1 MERLTSKFWALSLSY
16 ALSRFTLYV
25 LCAVLFIL
33 APFIVPTYLVS
44 MLTKVLIF
52 AIFALSL
59 NLLWGYTGLISLGH
73 AAYFGVGGYLSTVF
87 ILHFG
92 IQNFWISFLCGIVAS
107 GLLAGVFGVIALR
120 LSGLY
125 FLMVTLALGQLVFYT
140 TYAWRSIT
148 GGSNGIFGI
157 SYPDLGFEW
166 FTWNQISF
174 YFFVLLFMSICF
186 YLMYKIVNSPF
197 GQSLRGIRENKRRMR
212 SLGYNVWLHSYI
224 TFIIAGMF
232 ASVAGVLFSFFQ
244 GGMAPDH
251 VSVAASAEALL
262 IILIGG
268 TRVFWGPIVGSVI
281 VILMEYFASLYTP
294 ARWPMILGVI
304 FIISVLFLRGG
315 VGLYF
320 NKLWQ
325 RRLTIKGTNPTRDSS

>member
-1 MERLTSKFWALSLSY
+1 MGRLTSKSGALFLSY
-16 ALSRFTLYV
+16 GLSRFTPYILSG
-25 LCAVLFIL
+25 VLFIL
-33 APFIVPTYLVS
+33 VPFFVPTYLDS

-73 AAYFGVGGYLSTVF
+73 AAYFGMGGYLSTVF

-92 IQNFWISFLCGIVAS
+92 IQNFWIILLCGIVAS
-107 GLLAGVFGVIALR
+107 GLLAAIFGVIALR

-157 SYPDLGFEW
+157 SYPDLGFQW

-174 YFFVLLFMSICF
+174 YFFVLVSMSICF

-212 SLGYNVWLHSYI
+212 TLGYNVWLHSYI

-232 ASVAGVLFSFFQ
+232 ASIAGVLFSFFQ

-251 VSVAASAEALL
+251 VSVAASSEALL

-281 VILMEYFASLYTP
+281 VILMEYFVSLYMP
-294 ARWPMILGVI
+294 ARWPMILGAI
-304 FIISVLFLRGG
+304 FVISVLFLRGG
-315 VGLYF
+315 VGLYL

-325 RRLTIKGTNPTRDSS
+325 HRLTIKSTDSARDSS